1 MKKAIIISSILS
13 IIILVNL
20 YMSQPLNFIYDSS
33 KYGKFYVSSSM
44 ERNKYFVKLESVKPV
59 EGWRVRCI
67 DSLKHN
73 LTIDD
78 VMPMLIPN
86 HDSGKP
92 MIPSICIKEDEPLT
106 LTFHVDS
113 DKTSLTEYLKMK
125 KYFQQVFLNT
135 EYYTL
140 SMSPVFLQKN
150 NEDYET
156 VMKAC
161 KTLIY

>member
-1 MKKAIIISSILS
+1 MSSIS
-13 IIILVNL
+13 
-20 YMSQPLNFIYDSS
+20 
-33 KYGKFYVSSSM
+33 
-44 ERNKYFVKLESVKPV
+44 
-59 EGWRVRCI
+59 
-67 DSLKHN
+67 
-73 LTIDD
+73 
-78 VMPMLIPN
+78 
-86 HDSGKP
+86 
-92 MIPSICIKEDEPLT
+92 IKEDEPLT

>member
-1 MKKAIIISSILS
+1 MIYKMAKIL
-13 IIILVNL
+13 LL
-20 YMSQPLNFIYDSS
+20 
-33 KYGKFYVSSSM
+33 
-44 ERNKYFVKLESVKPV
+44 
-59 EGWRVRCI
+59 
-67 DSLKHN
+67 H
-73 LTIDD
+73 
-78 VMPMLIPN
+78 
-86 HDSGKP
+86 
-92 MIPSICIKEDEPLT
+92 
-106 LTFHVDS
+106 
-113 DKTSLTEYLKMK
+113 KMK